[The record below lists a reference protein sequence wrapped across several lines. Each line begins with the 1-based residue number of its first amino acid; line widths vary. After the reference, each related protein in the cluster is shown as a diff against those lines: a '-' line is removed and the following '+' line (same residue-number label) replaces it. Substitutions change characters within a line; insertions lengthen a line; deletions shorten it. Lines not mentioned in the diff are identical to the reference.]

1 MPDYNRK
8 YYLSTKRFVDDTAV
22 LLNESI
28 AGKDKGGLTLSEFS
42 KDVKIN
48 NNRFEGTGQI
58 NSGKFTIKSVN
69 MNNVFLRYGDFL
81 QFVNVDVYL
90 IVVLENGKTAYRQA
104 KLNKANISE
113 LKRSDSL
120 DTSFSLE
127 FVSEYSGWRTEY
139 YKGIEYQK
147 LFGKIIVE
155 LTEAQNTQLQNLIRN
170 NQMFFRIY
178 RNQVREV
185 LVRFE
190 FKQKQ
195 VLATDQASFLVD
207 LESYDGSYF
216 DGASASKSMKGN
228 FNADSVSDTIIPIT
242 ELFFEIGDKGRNNII
257 TNINVIS
264 SVECLIYDDEILTG
278 GL

>member
-8 YYLSTKRFVDDTAV
+8 YYLSTKQFVDDTAV

-28 AGKDKGGLTLSEFS
+28 AGKDKGGLAFSEFS
-42 KDVKIN
+42 KDVKVS

-120 DTSFSLE
+120 DTSFSLD
-127 FVSEYSGWRTEY
+127 FVSEYSGWRTAFYE
-139 YKGIEYQK
+139 GIEYQK
-147 LFGKIIVE
+147 LFGKITIE
-155 LTEAQNTQLQNLIRN
+155 LTGAQNTQLQNLIRN

-207 LESYDGSYF
+207 LESYDGSYY
-216 DGASASKSMKGN
+216 DGLSASKSIKGN
-228 FNADSVSDTIIPIT
+228 FNADSVSDTIVPIT

-257 TNINVIS
+257 SDLTVIS
-264 SVECLIYDDEILTG
+264 NVECLIYDDEILAG
-278 GL
+278 GV